1 MMDTTCTLARS
12 VLAVSLAFGLGLPA
26 WAQEG
31 GFLEDAKGGLTLRNY
46 YFNRDFRD
54 PGAAK
59 GKVEEWAQG
68 FIFKFSSGYTPG
80 LIGFGLDGIALFGVK
95 LDSGGGT
102 SGSELLPVHD
112 DGRAADDYGRA
123 GLAAKLRMSAT
134 ELKVGEL
141 LPDIPLLR
149 YDDGRLLPQTFRGA
163 MLDSREIEGLSL
175 QAGQYREV
183 SLRHSSDMQDLS
195 AWAAPGVTSDGFN
208 YAGAEYRFNQQRT
221 LIGAWHSQLE
231 DIYQQSYFNLLHSQR
246 VGEWTLGAN
255 LGYFIDRDDGQ
266 ARIGDIQSR
275 TGYALLSASHSGH
288 TLYLG
293 LQKVS
298 GDSQWM
304 SVYGSSGRTLG
315 NDMFNGNFSNADER
329 SWQVRYDYNFAA
341 LGVPGLLA
349 MVRYGHG
356 ENATTAAG
364 SNGKEWE
371 RDAEVNYTFQSGA
384 LKNLNIRL
392 NNATNRRSFN
402 SDLDQTRLI
411 VSYPLLQQACSNP
424 SACAKMP
431 FG

>member
-1 MMDTTCTLARS
+1 MNTPHCILARS
-12 VLAVSLAFGLGLPA
+12 LAAASLALGTGLPA
-26 WAQEG
+26 WAEDG
-31 GFLEDAKGGLTLRNY
+31 GFFEDAKTDLVLRNY

-59 GKVEEWAQG
+59 SKVEEWAQG
-68 FIFKFSSGYTPG
+68 FILKFNSGYTPG
-80 LIGFGLDGIALFGVK
+80 VVGFGLDGIAMFGVK
-95 LDSGGGT
+95 LDSGRGT
-102 SGSELLPVHD
+102 SGSELLPMHD
-112 DGRAADDYGRA
+112 DGRAADNYGRA
-123 GLAAKLRMSAT
+123 GVAAKMRISAT

-163 MLDSREIEGLSL
+163 MLDSREIAGLGL
-175 QAGQYREV
+175 QAGQYRSV
-183 SLRHSSDMQDLS
+183 SLRNSSDMQDLS
-195 AWAAPGVTSDGFN
+195 AWAAPGVTSDGFT

-221 LIGAWHSQLE
+221 LVGAWHAQLE
-231 DIYQQSYFNLLHSQR
+231 DIYQQSYFNLLHKQP
-246 VGEWTLGAN
+246 VGDWVLGAN
-255 LGYFIDRDDGQ
+255 LGYFIDKDDGQ
-266 ARIGDIQSR
+266 ARIGEIQSR
-275 TGYALLSASHSGH
+275 TAYALLSASTAGH

-298 GDSQWM
+298 GDSPWM

-341 LGVPGLLA
+341 MGVPGLLA

-356 ENATTAAG
+356 ENATTKAG

-371 RDAEVNYTFQSGA
+371 RDTEVGYTFQSGS
-384 LKNLNIRL
+384 LKNLSVRV

-402 SDLDQTRLI
+402 SDFDQTRVI
-411 VSYPLLQQACSNP
+411 VNYPLS
-424 SACAKMP
+424 
-431 FG
+431 F